1 MLMTGRFLAIVMNQ
15 MLSPA
20 WFHELKFVPPR
31 PSRVSGARKIHEIE
45 SVIPGLK

>member
-31 PSRVSGARKIHEIE
+31 PSRVSSVRKIHELK
-45 SVIPGLK
+45 STNLGLE